1 MRWEVFAESLQDQ
14 ALLQTLGVEPKGR
27 ALAML
32 HSFEDFPKSEAWIH
46 ATRKAVLLAPRAP
59 EKCKSKRSGGEA
71 ASTPQQSEAATA
83 DASATGTL
91 AL

>member
-1 MRWEVFAESLQDQ
+1 MSLPFWMRDKSLPRFCKEKGSDQ
-14 ALLQTLGVEPKGR
+14 PVGR
-27 ALAML
+27 ARGASM
-32 HSFEDFPKSEAWIH
+32 
-46 ATRKAVLLAPRAP
+46 
-59 EKCKSKRSGGEA
+59 KCKSKRSGGEA